1 MEPQKA
7 ADVNACAGGQHEED
21 EPAVLETGMVRAGQL
36 GELAG
41 GMVEA
46 DGAENQTGK
55 RADQHHG
62 KNQPHD
68 RVGFE
73 NPGDV
78 SVGMEPGEVEKI
90 RRNIGC
96 VRIKEEPD
104 D

>member
-62 KNQPHD
+62 KISHMT
-68 RVGFE
+68 G
-73 NPGDV
+73 
-78 SVGMEPGEVEKI
+78 SVLRIPVTLVWGWSQERWKRSVET
-90 RRNIGC
+90 
-96 VRIKEEPD
+96 
-104 D
+104 